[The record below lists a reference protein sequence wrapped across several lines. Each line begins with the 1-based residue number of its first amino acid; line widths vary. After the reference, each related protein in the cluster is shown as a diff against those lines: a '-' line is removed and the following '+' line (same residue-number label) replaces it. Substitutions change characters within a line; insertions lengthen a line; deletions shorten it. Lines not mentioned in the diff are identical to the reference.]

1 MARIV
6 IWSPERSL
14 VVNLVV
20 TGVFAALA
28 WLAFDWP
35 SPGIDDDALDAMRS
49 RVKFEIL
56 QRWSRELEIEPGKSD
71 PGKLQELSRR
81 IGALGAVDVRVE
93 ATKRFGRDTI
103 ARVRVTV
110 DGGPPPD
117 GGAERYFRVAR
128 ALFFVEGP
136 IVTPTTAGVFAMRPW

>member
-6 IWSPERSL
+6 IWSPERAL
-14 VVNLVV
+14 AVNLIV

-28 WLAFDWP
+28 WLAIDWP
-35 SPGIDDDALDAMRS
+35 SPEIDEAAVDAMRS

-56 QRWSRELEIEPGKSD
+56 QSWSRELEIEPGKAD
-71 PGKLQELSRR
+71 PRRLQELSRR
-81 IGALGAVDVRVE
+81 IGTLGTVEPRVE

-103 ARVRVTV
+103 ARVHVTV
-110 DGGPPPD
+110 DGRPPPN
-117 GGAERYFRVAR
+117 GAGERYFRVAR

>member
-1 MARIV
+1 VARIV

-14 VVNLVV
+14 GVNLIV
-20 TGVFAALA
+20 TGGFAALA
-28 WLAFDWP
+28 WLAIDWP
-35 SPGIDDDALDAMRS
+35 SPEVDEAAVAAMRS

-56 QRWSRELEIEPGKSD
+56 QSWSRELEIEPGKGD
-71 PGKLQELSRR
+71 PGRLQELSRR
-81 IGALGAVDVRVE
+81 IGALGAVEVRVE

-110 DGGPPPD
+110 DGRPPPD
-117 GGAERYFRVAR
+117 GRAERYFRVAR

-136 IVTPTTAGVFAMRPW
+136 IVTPTAAGVFAMRPW

>member
-14 VVNLVV
+14 GVNLIVM
-20 TGVFAALA
+20 GVFAALA
-28 WLAFDWP
+28 WLAIDWP
-35 SPGIDDDALDAMRS
+35 SPEIDEAAVDAMRS

-56 QRWSRELEIEPGKSD
+56 QSWSRELEIEPGKGD
-71 PGKLQELSRR
+71 PGRLRELSRR
-81 IGALGAVDVRVE
+81 IGALGAVEVRVE

-103 ARVRVTV
+103 ARMRVTV
-110 DGGPPPD
+110 DGRPPPD
-117 GGAERYFRVAR
+117 GRAERYFRVAR

-136 IVTPTTAGVFAMRPW
+136 IVTPTAAGVFAMRPW

>member
-14 VVNLVV
+14 GVNLVV
-20 TGVFAALA
+20 TSVFVALA
-28 WLAFDWP
+28 WLAIDWP
-35 SPGIDDDALDAMRS
+35 SPDVDDAALDAMRR
-49 RVKFEIL
+49 RVKFEIM
-56 QRWSRELEIEPGKSD
+56 QSWSRELEIEPGKGD
-71 PGKLQELSRR
+71 PARLRELSRR
-81 IGALGAVDVRVE
+81 IGGLGAVEVRVE

-103 ARVRVTV
+103 ARTRATV
-110 DGGPPPD
+110 DARPPPD
-117 GGAERYFRVAR
+117 GRAERYFRVSR